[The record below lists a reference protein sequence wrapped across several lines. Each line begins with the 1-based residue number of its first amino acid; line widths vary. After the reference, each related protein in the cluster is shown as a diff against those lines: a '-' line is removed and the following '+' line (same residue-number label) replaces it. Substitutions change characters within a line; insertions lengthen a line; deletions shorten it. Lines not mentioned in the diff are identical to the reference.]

1 MLTGVVIFVCSI
13 ELPTIILQPIHY
25 FSALNVPVPMVISG
39 YYLSKADLRTIWK
52 HANYYITIALRLA
65 VIPLC
70 SIGLMFLLQK
80 AFRLDGML
88 LAACIVDIAAPVAAA
103 TTMFSTLFRQDS
115 ETAANLVSIST
126 LLSVLTLPIMVALA
140 QSVFL

>member
-1 MLTGVVIFVCSI
+1 
-13 ELPTIILQPIHY
+13 
-25 FSALNVPVPMVISG
+25 
-39 YYLSKADLRTIWK
+39 
-52 HANYYITIALRLA
+52 
-65 VIPLC
+65 
-70 SIGLMFLLQK
+70 MFLLQK

-140 QSVFL
+140 QSVFYNPLCVNPRRRMTEPFRRSIASESEKQYNLYEI

>member
-1 MLTGVVIFVCSI
+1 
-13 ELPTIILQPIHY
+13 
-25 FSALNVPVPMVISG
+25 
-39 YYLSKADLRTIWK
+39 
-52 HANYYITIALRLA
+52 
-65 VIPLC
+65 
-70 SIGLMFLLQK
+70 MFLLQK

-88 LAACIVDIAAPVAAA
+88 LAACIVDIAAPPAAAA

-140 QSVFL
+140 QSVFFIIPLRQSPAADDGAFPPIHRFGKRKAI

>member
-1 MLTGVVIFVCSI
+1 MC
-13 ELPTIILQPIHY
+13 
-25 FSALNVPVPMVISG
+25 
-39 YYLSKADLRTIWK
+39 
-52 HANYYITIALRLA
+52 
-65 VIPLC
+65 
-70 SIGLMFLLQK
+70 LLQMVS
-80 AFRLDGML
+80 RLDGML
-88 LAACIVDIAAPVAAA
+88 LAACIWDFAAPAAAA